1 MVNVSVLRDKEKRVL
16 AFQCKGHAGYAK
28 RANELDVVCAAVSGI
43 VYTALGYME
52 EYHGMQ
58 EFTEQSGFIKWNRPE
73 GLEPEVLEQITPVLD
88 AMVVGLKQIEMQ
100 YQKHVKVVD
109 EEV

>member
-1 MVNVSVLRDKEKRVL
+1 MVNVNVLRDKEKRVL
-16 AFQCKGHAGYAK
+16 SFQCKGHAGYAK

-52 EYHGMQ
+52 EYYGMQ
-58 EFTEQSGFIKWNRPE
+58 EFTEQNGFIKWNRPDPISE
-73 GLEPEVLEQITPVLD
+73 EALLAITPVLD

-100 YQKHVKVVD
+100 YKKYVKVVD